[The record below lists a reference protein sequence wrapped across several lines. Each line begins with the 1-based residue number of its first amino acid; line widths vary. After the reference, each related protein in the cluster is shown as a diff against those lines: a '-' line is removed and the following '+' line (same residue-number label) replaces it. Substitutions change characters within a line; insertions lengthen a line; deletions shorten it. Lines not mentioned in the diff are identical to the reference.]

1 MEDWIFDSS
10 QTSWWFFSPPPW
22 KNMYKSHWMI
32 SSIIGVKMTKSL
44 KPPPR
49 PARVGA
55 AMHLQA
61 LGTYY
66 KSVGKISG
74 QFSINPLTWIKAV
87 VSLWLWA
94 HPRSMTKEW
103 TLLLN
108 VSAILGRIPGYYL
121 LKGDLGCGQNYESI
135 GWDSDDAFHREP
147 RSVDLLM
154 GLSDFATQGWF
165 RAWKKHIHIFC
176 PQNLW
181 WKIHGESNLMV
192 NRIRNKKIT
201 NKIESKEF
209 MNVFIQSSWLPV
221 WGPQIAWF
229 SLKYIPSLKLTAIS
243 ETWKNGIT
251 GKGASFKHQ
260 FSVANSL
267 IVSRR
272 VLYSMKK
279 GHGMSI
285 MTFPARMAPT

>member
-1 MEDWIFDSS
+1 MWSKLRIDRLRLRWRVSPRATIC
-10 QTSWWFFSPPPW
+10 WFVDGTLRFC
-22 KNMYKSHWMI
+22 HA
-32 SSIIGVKMTKSL
+32 GVV
-44 KPPPR
+44 PC
-49 PARVGA
+49 V
-55 AMHLQA
+55 
-61 LGTYY
+61 
-66 KSVGKISG
+66 
-74 QFSINPLTWIKAV
+74 
-87 VSLWLWA
+87 
-94 HPRSMTKEW
+94 E
-103 TLLLN
+103 
-108 VSAILGRIPGYYL
+108 
-121 LKGDLGCGQNYESI
+121 
-135 GWDSDDAFHREP
+135 
-147 RSVDLLM
+147 
-154 GLSDFATQGWF
+154 
-165 RAWKKHIHIFC
+165 KKHIHIFC

-279 GHGMSI
+279 R
-285 MTFPARMAPT
+285 ARNEHHDFSCKDGSYLEL